1 MQWFCCDI
9 FEKIL
14 LLYCGKDFGQHHF
27 AGYPRHCRMKR
38 STLSDISFKTGL
50 SISTVS
56 RVLNGKAKQFRISAG
71 SQQRVYEVVKQLNYR
86 PNVAARTL
94 RNNESNTIGLLVP
107 GVENPFFASI
117 AGAVI
122 RRASAYGYPVMLI
135 DTREDPLE
143 EERAVD
149 TLLERSVD
157 GIIMVPCAS
166 EADRLESLSH
176 VKPLVLVDRYFEQLD
191 IPYVCTDN
199 YHGAYMATQML
210 LQAGHRRIMCIR
222 GVLSSV
228 TSRRRVEGYMQAL
241 RDAGFGHEA
250 YVCGD
255 SFSIDNGY
263 SVTMGALESG
273 RNFTAVFALSS
284 TNLLGALKALRE
296 RGVSIPQDV
305 SMVSFDDNIFLN
317 YLDPAISCV
326 SQPVEEIGAAAVK
339 ILVDKIRHVE
349 SGVSVVEIAPRLVN
363 RDSVVCPPSSE

>member
-1 MQWFCCDI
+1 MRKIICSAGI
-9 FEKIL
+9 IL
-14 LLYCGKDFGQHHF
+14 LFVPHYCH
-27 AGYPRHCRMKR
+27 MKR
-38 STLSDISFKTGL
+38 STLSDISSRTGL

-71 SQQRVYEVVKQLNYR
+71 SQQRVYEAVKQLNYR

-94 RNNESNTIGLLVP
+94 RSNESSTIGLLVP

-122 RRASAYGYPVMLI
+122 RRASTYGYPVMLI
-135 DTREDPLE
+135 DTREDPVE
-143 EERAVD
+143 EEMAVD

-166 EADRLESLSH
+166 EAGKLESLSRE
-176 VKPLVLVDRYFEQLD
+176 KPLVLVDRYFGQVD

-222 GVLSSV
+222 GVPSSV
-228 TSRRRVEGYMQAL
+228 TSRRRVEGYMHAL
-241 RDAGFGHEA
+241 REAGLEHEA

-273 RNFTAVFALSS
+273 RDITAVFALSS

-296 RGVSIPQDV
+296 RGVSVPRDV

-326 SQPVEEIGAAAVK
+326 SQPVEEIGATAVN
-339 ILVDKIRHVE
+339 ILVDRIRHVE
-349 SGVSVVEIAPRLVN
+349 SDISAVEIAPRLIIRN
-363 RDSVVCPPSSE
+363 SVVCPPSSAELF